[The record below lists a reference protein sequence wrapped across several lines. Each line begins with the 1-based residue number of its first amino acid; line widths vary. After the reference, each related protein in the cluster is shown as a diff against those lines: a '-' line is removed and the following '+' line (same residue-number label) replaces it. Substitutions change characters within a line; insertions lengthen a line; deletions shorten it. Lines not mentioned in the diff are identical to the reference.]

1 MAYKRLL
8 VVRRTG
14 WRGAGLVLWQPIRG
28 DGLTKGLWA
37 TAPQLLTSAVN
48 LPMESVTS
56 NSAIS
61 SFMLLTLSLI
71 TMTSSLLPISQ
82 SPIISLRLSM
92 CPETLFSF
100 GDQQALPSSFLAGS
114 WKNTCWK
121 TTGSSWKTTG
131 SLKNYGLFK
140 RKEAH
145 FYPKFHTF
153 RKIWCSWKT
162 SISLKK
168 I

>member
-14 WRGAGLVLWQPIRG
+14 WRGAGLVLWQPISG

-56 NSAIS
+56 NRVIS

-82 SPIISLRLSM
+82 SPTFSLRLSM

-100 GDQQALPSSFLAGS
+100 GDQQVLPSSFLTGS
-114 WKNTCWK
+114 WKNTC
-121 TTGSSWKTTG
+121 WKTTG

-145 FYPKFHTF
+145 IYPKFHTF
-153 RKIWCSWKT
+153 RKIRCSSWKT